1 MGTIGLLYSIL
12 QTYLT
17 NAWLD
22 HRWKV
27 RSVIYGLGFSIPNLY
42 VFFGEKL
49 WVKILCFGVMIA
61 SIIFLPL
68 LYGFLQLERLSP
80 EEAKRKKN
88 MRALERIAKREMQ

>member
-1 MGTIGLLYSIL
+1 MGSIGLPYSIL

-22 HRWKV
+22 HRW
-27 RSVIYGLGFSIPNLY
+27 I
-42 VFFGEKL
+42 
-49 WVKILCFGVMIA
+49 
-61 SIIFLPL
+61 PL